1 MRHIHSLK
9 LRNIIGKH
17 RLACK
22 PTFSFTYF
30 SKKKKGYSNNLF
42 IVIFIFSNNS
52 IMTRYTKDAQGM
64 YHIHGK
70 KYEMLVGSRAQVVH
84 GTAYKTTGGL
94 KKDSLLQNKNG
105 RIVSKSK
112 HNSAKKEKR
121 LVKAGYVTK
130 KGKFGFIKVGSKSR
144 RSRSNKRGGSSASS
158 PFVSQP
164 APVGDSLMLAGGRRT
179 RRRRGSR
186 RR

>member
-1 MRHIHSLK
+1 
-9 LRNIIGKH
+9 
-17 RLACK
+17 
-22 PTFSFTYF
+22 
-30 SKKKKGYSNNLF
+30 
-42 IVIFIFSNNS
+42 
-52 IMTRYTKDAQGM
+52 MTRYTKDAQGM